1 MNYLSTRFF
10 GDMRIDK
17 VILFVSTQRMSKV
30 FSSFHPKLSTLTS
43 KAAQS
48 SQQDHNFILTLM
60 QKLDERTTLNEH
72 QIM

>member
-1 MNYLSTRFF
+1 MKYLSMSFF

-17 VILFVSTQRMSKV
+17 VILFISTQRMPKV

-48 SQQDHNFILTLM
+48 SQQNHNFILTSM
-60 QKLDERTTLNEH
+60 QKLDERTALNKH

>member
-1 MNYLSTRFF
+1 
-10 GDMRIDK
+10 
-17 VILFVSTQRMSKV
+17 MSKV

-60 QKLDERTTLNEH
+60 QKLDERRTLN
-72 QIM
+72 